1 MLMEWAV
8 GKQYDMYRPNTGKL
22 LMPGAQISWD
32 IHIHAV
38 GEEIRDHVE
47 LGVWLYPKDQEPKYR
62 TQSDRVPGAKRTV
75 SGHLP
80 PNQITKN
87 EGFTV
92 LSRPARI
99 ENFQPHMHFRGKAM
113 SVEAILP
120 DGTKQMVSYVPQLQ
134 LQLDDQLHLRR

>member
-22 LMPGAQISWD
+22 LVPGAQISWD
-32 IHIHAV
+32 VHIHAV
-38 GEEIRDHVE
+38 GEEIRDNVE
-47 LGVWLYPKDQEPKYR
+47 LAVWLYPKGQEPKYR
-62 TQSDRVPGAKRTV
+62 TQLTAFQARSSRYLD
-75 SGHLP
+75 LP

-92 LSRPARI
+92 LNRPARL

-113 SVEAILP
+113 QVEAILP
-120 DGTKQMVSYVPQLQ
+120 DGTRQIVSYV
-134 LQLDDQLHLRR
+134 RRISTSTG